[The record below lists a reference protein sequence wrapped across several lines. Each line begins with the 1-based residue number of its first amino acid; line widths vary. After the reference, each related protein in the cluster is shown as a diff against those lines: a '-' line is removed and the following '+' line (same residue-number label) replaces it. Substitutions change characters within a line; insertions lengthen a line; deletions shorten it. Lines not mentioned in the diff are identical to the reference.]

1 MFQKSLLILAIAA
14 AASAPA
20 LAQSTPGKKDAIAR
34 ILKVQQP
41 GIENMAKALV
51 QDSVIPLM
59 DAAGAALQRV
69 AADKRE
75 ALGKELQA
83 DARKYVDDTSVMV
96 RDRAV
101 KLAPTTVG
109 PILEEKFTEDELKQ
123 LATLLESPVLA
134 KFNGVGNDIQRTM
147 VEKLVAETRP
157 QVEPKLRA
165 LEDSFA
171 KKLGVPPP
179 NCWATWPER
188 CPPGW
193 RATSKTPSPRTYR
206 RTSKNTWTS
215 PHR

>member
-20 LAQSTPGKKDAIAR
+20 LAQSTPGKKEAIAR

-59 DAAGAALQRV
+59 DAAGNALQRV

-109 PILEEKFTEDELKQ
+109 PILEEKFSEEELKQ
-123 LATLLESPVLA
+123 LATMLESPVLA
-134 KFNGVGNDIQRTM
+134 KFNGAGNDIQRAM

-179 NCWATWPER
+179 NAGAAPAAGNK
-188 CPPGW
+188 PAAP
-193 RATSKTPSPRTYR
+193 K
-206 RTSKNTWTS
+206 K
-215 PHR
+215 

>member
-20 LAQSTPGKKDAIAR
+20 LAQSTPGKKEAVAR

-41 GIENMAKALV
+41 GIENMARALV
-51 QDSVIPLM
+51 QDSVVPLM
-59 DAAGAALQRV
+59 DAAGGALQQRV

-75 ALGKELQA
+75 ALGKEMQA
-83 DARKYVDDTSVMV
+83 EARKYVDDTSTMV

-109 PILEEKFTEDELKQ
+109 PLLEEKFSEEELKQ

-134 KFNGVGNDIQRTM
+134 KFNALGNDIQRTM

-179 NCWATWPER
+179 NAAAAPAK
-188 CPPGW
+188 PAAP
-193 RATSKTPSPRTYR
+193 K
-206 RTSKNTWTS
+206 K
-215 PHR
+215 

>member
-179 NCWATWPER
+179 NAAAPATGNKPA
-188 CPPGW
+188 P
-193 RATSKTPSPRTYR
+193 K
-206 RTSKNTWTS
+206 K
-215 PHR
+215 